1 MRRFFF
7 LCRGRDGFTLLEI
20 VFTITIGALFCG
32 VLISYMGTTVMRG
45 SEPVATVQ
53 NGFVLRGILEK
64 MTADYYLLLDEQDP
78 DPLATFKSNIEA
90 GNDFEND
97 PYYGEYSI
105 LTEYIIFDQNG
116 NESPDDSDNNRN
128 LKIII
133 TRGKQSLTT
142 LFAKIIS

>member
-1 MRRFFF
+1 
-7 LCRGRDGFTLLEI
+7 
-20 VFTITIGALFCG
+20 
-32 VLISYMGTTVMRG
+32 VMR
-45 SEPVATVQ
+45 SSKPVVTVQ

-90 GNDFEND
+90 GNNSGND

-105 LTEYIIFDQNG
+105 STEYIIFDQDG
-116 NESPDDSDNNRN
+116 NESDDSENNNRN

-133 TRGKQSLTT
+133 TRDNQSLTT
-142 LFAKIIS
+142 LFTKIIS